1 MEQVGSMSTIDWL
14 IIAVVILST
23 LLSLKRGFVK
33 EVLSLL
39 TWVVAFVVAVKFSNQ
54 MQLLLVEQVQND
66 QIRYIVAFISLFIA
80 TLVVG
85 ALVSF
90 LLSSLI
96 QVTGLSSTD
105 RVLGMLFGFAR
116 GSLIVIAFVALLSLS
131 PAIEQTEFW
140 KTSQL
145 IPQLSQLNDWTR
157 EMVGKSTNLM
167 DSTLIDRA
175 LGN

>member
-1 MEQVGSMSTIDWL
+1 MATVDWL
-14 IIAVVILST
+14 IIAVVVMSS

-39 TWVVAFVVAVKFSNQ
+39 TWVIAFVVAVKFSDQ
-54 MQLLLVEQVQND
+54 MQSLLVEQVQND
-66 QIRYIVAFISLFIA
+66 QIRYIVAFVSLFVA
-80 TLVVG
+80 SLVVG

-90 LLSSLI
+90 LLGSLI

-105 RVLGMLFGFAR
+105 RVMGMLFGFAR
-116 GSLIVIAFVALLSLS
+116 GSLIVVAFVSLFSLS
-131 PAIEQTEFW
+131 PAIQETDFW

-145 IPQLSQLNDWTR
+145 IPQLGQLNDWTR
-157 EMVGKSTNLM
+157 DMLGKS
-167 DSTLIDRA
+167 SELIDPALIERA

>member
-1 MEQVGSMSTIDWL
+1 MEQAHFMSTIDWL

-39 TWVVAFVVAVKFSNQ
+39 TWVVAFVVSVKFSDQ
-54 MQLLLVEQVQND
+54 MQGLLIEQVQND
-66 QIRYIVAFISLFIA
+66 QIRYIVSFVSLFVA
-80 TLVVG
+80 SLVVG
-85 ALVSF
+85 ALVSY
-90 LLSSLI
+90 LLGSLI

-116 GSLIVIAFVALLSLS
+116 GSLIVVAFVSLLSLS
-131 PAIEQTEFW
+131 PAIEETAFW

-145 IPQLSQLNDWTR
+145 IPQLGQLNDWTR
-157 EMVGKSTNLM
+157 DMLGKSSDLF
-167 DSTLIDRA
+167 DSTLIDRV
-175 LGN
+175 LGS

>member
-1 MEQVGSMSTIDWL
+1 MEPTNSMATVDWL
-14 IIAVVILST
+14 IIAVVVLST

-39 TWVVAFVVAVKFSNQ
+39 TWVVAFVVSIKFADQ
-54 MQLLLVEQVQND
+54 MQALLVEQVQND
-66 QIRYIVAFISLFIA
+66 QIRYIVAFVSLFIA
-80 TLVVG
+80 SLVVG

-90 LLSSLI
+90 LLGSLI

-105 RVLGMLFGFAR
+105 RVLGMVFGFAR
-116 GSLIVIAFVALLSLS
+116 GSLIIVAFISLLSLS
-131 PAIEQTEFW
+131 PAIEETEFW

-145 IPQLSQLNDWTR
+145 IPQLGQLNDWTR
-157 EMVGKSTNLM
+157 DMLGKSTDLI
-167 DSTLIDRA
+167 DSSLIDRA

>member
-1 MEQVGSMSTIDWL
+1 MEQVNSMSTIDWL
-14 IIAVVILST
+14 IIAVVVLST

-39 TWVVAFVVAVKFSNQ
+39 TWVVAFVVSVKFSDQ
-54 MQLLLVEQVQND
+54 MQVLLVDQVQND
-66 QIRYIVAFISLFIA
+66 QIRYIVSFVSLFIA

-85 ALVSF
+85 VLVSF
-90 LLSSLI
+90 LLGSLI
-96 QVTGLSSTD
+96 QVTGLTSTD

-116 GSLIVIAFVALLSLS
+116 GSLIVVAFVSLLSLS

-145 IPQLSQLNDWTR
+145 IPQLGQLNDWTR
-157 EMVGKSTNLM
+157 DMLGKSSDLV
-167 DSTLIDRA
+167 DSSLIDRA

>member
-1 MEQVGSMSTIDWL
+1 MEQANSMATVDWL
-14 IIAVVILST
+14 IIAVVVLST

-39 TWVVAFVVAVKFSNQ
+39 TWVVAFVVSIKFADQ
-54 MQLLLVEQVQND
+54 MQALLIEQVQND
-66 QIRYIVAFISLFIA
+66 SIRYIVAFVSLFIA
-80 TLVVG
+80 SLVVG

-90 LLSSLI
+90 LLGSLI

-105 RVLGMLFGFAR
+105 RVLGMVFGFAR
-116 GSLIVIAFVALLSLS
+116 GSLIIVAFISLLSLS
-131 PAIEQTEFW
+131 PAIEETEFW

-145 IPQLSQLNDWTR
+145 IPQLGQLNDWTR
-157 EMVGKSTNLM
+157 DMLGKSTDLI
-167 DSTLIDRA
+167 DSSLIDRA

>member
-1 MEQVGSMSTIDWL
+1 MEQVSSITTIDWL

-39 TWVVAFVVAVKFSNQ
+39 TWVIAFVVAVKFSNQ
-54 MQLLLVEQVQND
+54 MQVLLVEQVQND

-80 TLVVG
+80 TLIVG

-131 PAIEQTEFW
+131 PAIEQSEFW

-145 IPQLSQLNDWTR
+145 IPQLSQLNEWTR
-157 EMVGKSTNLM
+157 DMVGKSSNLM
-167 DSTLIDRA
+167 DSALIDRA

>member
-1 MEQVGSMSTIDWL
+1 MEPTNSMATVDWL
-14 IIAVVILST
+14 IIAVVVLST

-39 TWVVAFVVAVKFSNQ
+39 TWVVAFVVSIKLSDQ
-54 MQLLLVEQVQND
+54 MQALLVEQVQND
-66 QIRYIVAFISLFIA
+66 QIRYIVAFVSLFIA
-80 TLVVG
+80 SLVVG

-90 LLSSLI
+90 LLGSLI

-105 RVLGMLFGFAR
+105 RVLGMVFGFAR
-116 GSLIVIAFVALLSLS
+116 GSLIIVAFISLLSLS
-131 PAIEQTEFW
+131 PAIEETDFW

-145 IPQLSQLNDWTR
+145 IPQLGQLNDWTR
-157 EMVGKSTNLM
+157 DMLGKSTDLI
-167 DSTLIDRA
+167 DSSLIDRA

>member
-1 MEQVGSMSTIDWL
+1 MEQVSSMSTIDWL

-39 TWVVAFVVAVKFSNQ
+39 TWVVAFVVAVKFSEQ
-54 MQLLLVEQVQND
+54 MQALLVEQVQND
-66 QIRYIVAFISLFIA
+66 QIRYIVAFISLFVA
-80 TLVVG
+80 SLVVG

-90 LLSSLI
+90 LLGSLI

-116 GSLIVIAFVALLSLS
+116 GSLIVVAFVALLSLS
-131 PAIEQTEFW
+131 PAIEETEFW

-145 IPQLSQLNDWTR
+145 IPQLGQLNDWTR
-157 EMVGKSTNLM
+157 EMLGKSSDLM
-167 DSTLIDRA
+167 DSTLIDRV

>member
-1 MEQVGSMSTIDWL
+1 MEQVNSMSTVDWL

-39 TWVVAFVVAVKFSNQ
+39 TWIVAFVVAVKFSDQ
-54 MQLLLVEQVQND
+54 MQALLVEQVQND
-66 QIRYIVAFISLFIA
+66 QIRYIVSFVSLFIA
-80 TLVVG
+80 SLVVG
-85 ALVSF
+85 VLVSF
-90 LLSSLI
+90 LLGSLI

-116 GSLIVIAFVALLSLS
+116 GSLIVVAFVSLLSLS

-145 IPQLSQLNDWTR
+145 IPQLGQLNEWTR
-157 EMVGKSTNLM
+157 EMLGKSSDLM
-167 DSTLIDRA
+167 DSTLIDRV
-175 LGN
+175 LGS

>member
-1 MEQVGSMSTIDWL
+1 MEQVDSMSTVDWL
-14 IIAVVILST
+14 IIAVVVLST

-39 TWVVAFVVAVKFSNQ
+39 TWVVAFVVSVKFSDQ
-54 MQLLLVEQVQND
+54 MQALLLDQVQND
-66 QIRYIVAFISLFIA
+66 QIRYIVSFVSLFIA

-85 ALVSF
+85 ALVSY
-90 LLSSLI
+90 LLGTLI

-105 RVLGMLFGFAR
+105 RVLGTLFGFAR
-116 GSLIVIAFVALLSLS
+116 GGLIVVAFVSLLSLS
-131 PAIEQTEFW
+131 PAIEKTEFW

-145 IPQLSQLNDWTR
+145 IPQLGQLNDWTR
-157 EMVGKSTNLM
+157 DMLGKSSDLM

>member
-1 MEQVGSMSTIDWL
+1 MSTIDWL

>member
-1 MEQVGSMSTIDWL
+1 MEQANSMATVDWL
-14 IIAVVILST
+14 IIAVVVLST

-39 TWVVAFVVAVKFSNQ
+39 TWVVAFVVSIKFADQ
-54 MQLLLVEQVQND
+54 MQGLLIEQVQND
-66 QIRYIVAFISLFIA
+66 QIRYIVAFVSLFIA
-80 TLVVG
+80 SLVVG

-90 LLSSLI
+90 LLGSLI

-105 RVLGMLFGFAR
+105 RVLGMVFGFAR
-116 GSLIVIAFVALLSLS
+116 GSLIIVAFISLLSLS
-131 PAIEQTEFW
+131 PAIEETEFW

-145 IPQLSQLNDWTR
+145 IPQLGQLNDWTR
-157 EMVGKSTNLM
+157 DMLGKSTDLI
-167 DSTLIDRA
+167 DSSLIDRA